1 MKKNKKNKN
10 KKNDTINENF
20 NSSMNLFSLLAGY
33 FLLALIFF
41 SIFQFLNVKNT
52 LGLVQILSI
61 IVPIIIYLF
70 RDVDNKKSKIYVIV
84 VYLFLLLIL
93 PFIYNKTY
101 DLTVDGNSYH
111 KTAIAFIKNGWNP
124 IYETSRHFQKNNS
137 NVVKID
143 KSDKMDLW
151 VEHYPKATWIIA
163 AVIYNM
169 TGNIESGKCITL
181 ILSIML
187 FIITYNLLRKILDK
201 KWSMII
207 SLVAVLNPIVL
218 VQIFT
223 YYVDGIMGILFL
235 MEILLLFLVNPT
247 EKTNKILWMCLIS
260 ICTIFTNIKYTGL
273 LCSGVIAAT
282 FYFYWLIK
290 YRKDIDYLR
299 IVKRLTLNFTIVF
312 SIAIFLVGANS
323 YVKNTIDHKNPLYPI
338 VGKDKVDIIT
348 TMQPKS
354 FENKNMFEKYF
365 ISLFS
370 KTENVSYGSKEP
382 TLKLPIKVYWSEV
395 EELYAADTRIGGFG
409 PLYALVFIL
418 TIPVFIYLVVEIL
431 RKKKCVSKYIFLPV
445 IAILLSSLLIKE
457 IWWAR
462 YVPQLYL
469 FQVGTLVLLIYM
481 RKYTKPKINNAVTL
495 VILVAISLNLLPFGY
510 IKYNELNGFK
520 TITKDINT
528 MKNMKNLKLKLG
540 GMSDLYGYFY
550 TLNDN
555 GVKYTVKNNIK
566 DKNLRYMYSWR
577 IGVEVDE

>member
-1 MKKNKKNKN
+1 MKKNKKNKADFIS
-10 KKNDTINENF
+10 KENF

-33 FLLALIFF
+33 FLLILILF
-41 SIFQFLNVKNT
+41 SIFQFLNIKNM
-52 LGLVQILSI
+52 LGLIQILSI
-61 IVPIIIYLF
+61 IIPIIIYLF
-70 RDVDNKKSKIYVIV
+70 KDIDTKKSKIIVIII
-84 VYLFLLLIL
+84 YLFLLLIM
-93 PFIYNKTY
+93 PFVYNKTY

-124 IYETSRHFQKNNS
+124 IYETTRQFQKNNS

-151 VEHYPKATWIIA
+151 IEHYPKATWIIA

-187 FIITYNLLRKILDK
+187 YVITYNVLRKILDK
-201 KWSMII
+201 KWSTII
-207 SLVAVLNPIVL
+207 SLITVLNPIVL

-235 MEILLLFLVNPT
+235 MELLLLFMVKPT
-247 EKTNKILWMCLIS
+247 EKTNIILWMCLIS

-290 YRKDIDYLR
+290 YRKDPDYKK
-299 IVKRLTLNFTIVF
+299 IVKRITICFTIVF

-323 YVKNTIDHKNPLYPI
+323 YIKNTIDHKNPLYPI

-354 FENKNMFEKYF
+354 FGKKNMFEKYF

-382 TLKLPIKVYWSEV
+382 TMKLPIKVYKTEID
-395 EELYAADTRIGGFG
+395 ELYAADTRIGGFG

-418 TIPVFIYLVVEIL
+418 TIPVFIYSIIKIL
-431 RKKKCVSKYIFLPV
+431 KSEKDKAQYIILPI
-445 IAILLSSLLIKE
+445 IAILLSSLLVKE

-469 FQVGTLVLLIYM
+469 FQIGTLVSLIYM
-481 RKYTKPKINNAVTL
+481 RKYNKTNINTAVTL
-495 VILVAISLNLLPFGY
+495 VILAAIILNLLPFGY
-510 IKYNELNGFK
+510 IKYKEVSGFK
-520 TITKDINT
+520 NITNDINT

-555 GVKYTVKNNIK
+555 GVKYTIKNNIEEK
-566 DKNLRYMYSWR
+566 KLRYMYSWR
-577 IGVEVDE
+577 IGVEINE

>member
-1 MKKNKKNKN
+1 MKKNKKNKADFIS
-10 KKNDTINENF
+10 KENF

-33 FLLALIFF
+33 FLLILILF
-41 SIFQFLNVKNT
+41 SIFQFLNIKNM
-52 LGLVQILSI
+52 LGLIQILSI
-61 IVPIIIYLF
+61 IIPIIIYLF
-70 RDVDNKKSKIYVIV
+70 KDIDTKKSKIIVIII
-84 VYLFLLLIL
+84 YLFLLLIM
-93 PFIYNKTY
+93 PFVYNKTY
-101 DLTVDGNSYH
+101 DLTIDGNSYH

-124 IYETSRHFQKNNS
+124 IYETTRQFQKNNS

-151 VEHYPKATWIIA
+151 IEHYPKATWIIA

-187 FIITYNLLRKILDK
+187 YVITYNVLRKILDK
-201 KWSMII
+201 KWSTII
-207 SLVAVLNPIVL
+207 SLITVLNPIVL

-235 MEILLLFLVNPT
+235 MELLLLFMVKPT
-247 EKTNKILWMCLIS
+247 EKTNIILWMCLIS

-290 YRKDIDYLR
+290 YRKDPDYKK
-299 IVKRLTLNFTIVF
+299 IVKRITICFTIVF

-323 YVKNTIDHKNPLYPI
+323 YIKNTIDHKNPLYPI

-354 FENKNMFEKYF
+354 FGKKNMFEKYF

-382 TLKLPIKVYWSEV
+382 TMKLPIKVYKTEID
-395 EELYAADTRIGGFG
+395 ELYAADTRIGGFG

-418 TIPVFIYLVVEIL
+418 TIPVFIYSIIKIL
-431 RKKKCVSKYIFLPV
+431 KSEKDKAQYIILPI
-445 IAILLSSLLIKE
+445 IAILLSSLLVKE

-469 FQVGTLVLLIYM
+469 FQIGTLVSLIYM
-481 RKYTKPKINNAVTL
+481 RKYNKTNINTAVTL
-495 VILVAISLNLLPFGY
+495 VILAAIILNLLPFGY
-510 IKYNELNGFK
+510 IKYKEVSGFK
-520 TITKDINT
+520 NITNDINT

-555 GVKYTVKNNIK
+555 GVKYTIKNNIEEK
-566 DKNLRYMYSWR
+566 KLRYMYSWR
-577 IGVEVDE
+577 IGVEINE

>member
-1 MKKNKKNKN
+1 MKKNKKNKKDAN
-10 KKNDTINENF
+10 SKENF

-33 FLLALIFF
+33 FLLVLILF
-41 SIFQFLNVKNT
+41 SIFQFLNIKNT
-52 LGLVQILSI
+52 LGLIQILSI
-61 IVPIIIYLF
+61 VIPIIVYLF
-70 RDVDNKKSKIYVIV
+70 KDIDTKKSKITVIII
-84 VYLFLLLIL
+84 YLFLLLIM

-124 IYETSRHFQKNNS
+124 IYETTRQFQKNNN

-143 KSDKMDLW
+143 KSDRMDLW
-151 VEHYPKATWIIA
+151 IEHYPKATWIIA

-187 FIITYNLLRKILDK
+187 FTITYNVLRKILDK
-201 KWSMII
+201 KWSTII
-207 SLVAVLNPIVL
+207 SLITVLNPIVL
-218 VQIFT
+218 VQMFT

-235 MEILLLFLVNPT
+235 MEILLLFMVKPT

-290 YRKDIDYLR
+290 YRKNTDYKSIFKR
-299 IVKRLTLNFTIVF
+299 ITICFTIVF

-323 YVKNTIDHKNPLYPI
+323 YIKNTIDHKNPLYPI

-354 FENKNMFEKYF
+354 FGNKNMFEKYF

-382 TLKLPIKVYWSEV
+382 TLKLPIKVYKSEI

-418 TIPVFIYLVVEIL
+418 TIPVFIYSIIKIL
-431 RKKKCVSKYIFLPV
+431 KNEKDKAQYIILPI
-445 IAILLSSLLIKE
+445 IAILVSSLLVKE

-469 FQVGTLVLLIYM
+469 FQVGTLVSLIYM
-481 RKYTKPKINNAVTL
+481 RKYNKSKINCAVTL
-495 VILVAISLNLLPFGY
+495 VILAAIILNLLPFGY
-510 IKYNELNGFK
+510 IKYKEVTGFK
-520 TITKDINT
+520 TITNDINT
-528 MKNMKNLKLKLG
+528 MKKMKDLKLKLG

-555 GVKYTVKNNIK
+555 GVKYTIKNNIDTNK
-566 DKNLRYMYSWR
+566 LRYMYSWR
-577 IGVEVDE
+577 IGVEVNE

>member
-1 MKKNKKNKN
+1 MKKNKKNKKDAN
-10 KKNDTINENF
+10 SKENF

-33 FLLALIFF
+33 FLLVLILF
-41 SIFQFLNVKNT
+41 SIFQFLNIKNT
-52 LGLVQILSI
+52 LGLIQILSI
-61 IVPIIIYLF
+61 VIPIIIYLF
-70 RDVDNKKSKIYVIV
+70 KDIDTKKSKITVIII
-84 VYLFLLLIL
+84 YLFLLLIM

-124 IYETSRHFQKNNS
+124 IYETTRQFQKNNN

-151 VEHYPKATWIIA
+151 IEHYPKATWIIA

-187 FIITYNLLRKILDK
+187 FTITYNVLRKILDK
-201 KWSMII
+201 KWSTII
-207 SLVAVLNPIVL
+207 SLITVLNPIVL

-235 MEILLLFLVNPT
+235 MEILLLFMVKPT
-247 EKTNKILWMCLIS
+247 EKTNKVLWMCLIS

-290 YRKDIDYLR
+290 YRKNTDYKSIFKR
-299 IVKRLTLNFTIVF
+299 ITICFTIVF

-323 YVKNTIDHKNPLYPI
+323 YIKNTIDHKNPLYPI

-354 FENKNMFEKYF
+354 FGNKNMFEKYF

-382 TLKLPIKVYWSEV
+382 TLKLPIKVYKSEID
-395 EELYAADTRIGGFG
+395 ELYAADTRIGGFG

-418 TIPVFIYLVVEIL
+418 TIPVFIYSIIKIL
-431 RKKKCVSKYIFLPV
+431 KNEKDKAQYIILPI
-445 IAILLSSLLIKE
+445 IAILVSSLLVKE

-469 FQVGTLVLLIYM
+469 FQVGTLVSLIYM
-481 RKYTKPKINNAVTL
+481 RKYNKSKINSAVTL
-495 VILVAISLNLLPFGY
+495 VILAAIILNLLPFGF
-510 IKYNELNGFK
+510 IKYKEVTGFK
-520 TITKDINT
+520 TITNDINT
-528 MKNMKNLKLKLG
+528 MKNMKDLKLKLG

-555 GVKYTVKNNIK
+555 GVKYTIKNNIETK
-566 DKNLRYMYSWR
+566 KLRYMYSWR
-577 IGVEVDE
+577 IGVEVNE

>member
-1 MKKNKKNKN
+1 MKKNKKNKADFIS
-10 KKNDTINENF
+10 KENF

-33 FLLALIFF
+33 FLLILILF
-41 SIFQFLNVKNT
+41 SIFQFLNIKNM
-52 LGLVQILSI
+52 LGFIQILSI
-61 IVPIIIYLF
+61 IIPIIIYLF
-70 RDVDNKKSKIYVIV
+70 KDIDTKKSKIIVIII
-84 VYLFLLLIL
+84 YLFLLLIM
-93 PFIYNKTY
+93 PFVYNKTY

-124 IYETSRHFQKNNS
+124 IYETTRQFQKNNS

-151 VEHYPKATWIIA
+151 IEHYPKATWIIA

-187 FIITYNLLRKILDK
+187 YVITYNVLRKILDK
-201 KWSMII
+201 KWSTII
-207 SLVAVLNPIVL
+207 SLITVLNPIVL

-235 MEILLLFLVNPT
+235 MELLLLFMVKPT
-247 EKTNKILWMCLIS
+247 EKTNIILWMCLIS

-290 YRKDIDYLR
+290 YRKDPDYKK
-299 IVKRLTLNFTIVF
+299 IVKRITICFTIVF

-323 YVKNTIDHKNPLYPI
+323 YIKNTIDHKNPLYPI

-354 FENKNMFEKYF
+354 FGKKNMFEKYF

-382 TLKLPIKVYWSEV
+382 TMKLPIKVYKTEID
-395 EELYAADTRIGGFG
+395 ELYAADTRIGGFG

-418 TIPVFIYLVVEIL
+418 TIPVFIYSIIKIL
-431 RKKKCVSKYIFLPV
+431 KSEKDKAQYIILPI
-445 IAILLSSLLIKE
+445 IAILLSSLLVKE

-469 FQVGTLVLLIYM
+469 FQIGTLVSLIYM
-481 RKYTKPKINNAVTL
+481 RKYNKTNINTAVTL
-495 VILVAISLNLLPFGY
+495 VILAAIILNLLPFGY
-510 IKYNELNGFK
+510 IKYKEVSGFK
-520 TITKDINT
+520 NITNDINT

-555 GVKYTVKNNIK
+555 GVKYTIKNNIEEK
-566 DKNLRYMYSWR
+566 KLRYMYSWR
-577 IGVEVDE
+577 IGVEINE

>member
-1 MKKNKKNKN
+1 MKKNKKNKADFIS
-10 KKNDTINENF
+10 KENF

-33 FLLALIFF
+33 FLLILILF
-41 SIFQFLNVKNT
+41 SIFQFLNIKNM
-52 LGLVQILSI
+52 LGLIQILSI
-61 IVPIIIYLF
+61 IIPIIIYLF
-70 RDVDNKKSKIYVIV
+70 KDIDTKKSKIIVIII
-84 VYLFLLLIL
+84 YLFLLLIM
-93 PFIYNKTY
+93 PFVYNKTY

-124 IYETSRHFQKNNS
+124 IYETTRQFQKNNS

-151 VEHYPKATWIIA
+151 IEHYPKATWIIA

-187 FIITYNLLRKILDK
+187 YVITYNVLRKILDK
-201 KWSMII
+201 KWSTII
-207 SLVAVLNPIVL
+207 SLITVLNPIVL

-235 MEILLLFLVNPT
+235 MELLLLFMVKPT
-247 EKTNKILWMCLIS
+247 EKTNIILWMCLIS

-290 YRKDIDYLR
+290 YRKDPDYKK
-299 IVKRLTLNFTIVF
+299 IVKRITICFTIVF

-323 YVKNTIDHKNPLYPI
+323 YIKNTIDHKNPLYPI

-354 FENKNMFEKYF
+354 FGKKNMFEKYF

-382 TLKLPIKVYWSEV
+382 TMKLPIKVYKTEID
-395 EELYAADTRIGGFG
+395 ELYAADTRIGGFG

-418 TIPVFIYLVVEIL
+418 TIPVFIYSIIKIL
-431 RKKKCVSKYIFLPV
+431 KSEKDKAQYIILPI
-445 IAILLSSLLIKE
+445 IAILLSSLLVKE

-469 FQVGTLVLLIYM
+469 FQIGTLVSLIYM
-481 RKYTKPKINNAVTL
+481 RKYNKTNINSAVTL
-495 VILVAISLNLLPFGY
+495 VILAAIILNLLPFGY
-510 IKYNELNGFK
+510 IKYKEVSGFK
-520 TITKDINT
+520 NITNDINT

-555 GVKYTVKNNIK
+555 GVKYTIKNNIEEK
-566 DKNLRYMYSWR
+566 KLRYMYSWR
-577 IGVEVDE
+577 IGVEINE

>member
-1 MKKNKKNKN
+1 MKKNKKNK
-10 KKNDTINENF
+10 KDTNLKEKF

-33 FLLALIFF
+33 FLLVLILF
-41 SIFQFLNVKNT
+41 SIFQFLNIKNT
-52 LGLVQILSI
+52 LGLIQILSI
-61 IVPIIIYLF
+61 VIPIIIYLF
-70 RDVDNKKSKIYVIV
+70 KDIDTKKSKITVIII
-84 VYLFLLLIL
+84 YLFLLLIM

-124 IYETSRHFQKNNS
+124 IYETTRQFQKNNN

-143 KSDKMDLW
+143 KSDRMDLW
-151 VEHYPKATWIIA
+151 IEHYPKATWIIA

-187 FIITYNLLRKILDK
+187 FTITYNVLRKILDK
-201 KWSMII
+201 KWSTII
-207 SLVAVLNPIVL
+207 SLITVLNPIVL
-218 VQIFT
+218 VQMFT

-235 MEILLLFLVNPT
+235 MEILLLFMVKPT

-290 YRKDIDYLR
+290 YRKNTDYKS
-299 IVKRLTLNFTIVF
+299 IFKKITICFTIVF
-312 SIAIFLVGANS
+312 FIAIFLVGANS
-323 YVKNTIDHKNPLYPI
+323 YIKNTIDHKNPLYPI

-354 FENKNMFEKYF
+354 FGNKNMFEKYF

-382 TLKLPIKVYWSEV
+382 TLKLPIKVYKSEID
-395 EELYAADTRIGGFG
+395 ELYAADTRIGGFG

-418 TIPVFIYLVVEIL
+418 TIPVFIYSIIKIL
-431 RKKKCVSKYIFLPV
+431 RKEKDKAQYIILPI
-445 IAILLSSLLIKE
+445 IAILVSSLLVKE

-469 FQVGTLVLLIYM
+469 FQVGTLVSLIYM
-481 RKYTKPKINNAVTL
+481 RKYNKSKINCAVTL
-495 VILVAISLNLLPFGY
+495 VILAAIILNLLPFGY
-510 IKYNELNGFK
+510 IKYKEVTGFK
-520 TITKDINT
+520 TITNDINT
-528 MKNMKNLKLKLG
+528 MKKMKNLKLKLG

-555 GVKYTVKNNIK
+555 GVKYTIKNNIDTK
-566 DKNLRYMYSWR
+566 KLRYMYSWR
-577 IGVEVDE
+577 IGVEVNE

>member
-1 MKKNKKNKN
+1 MKKNKKNKVDFIS
-10 KKNDTINENF
+10 KENF

-33 FLLALIFF
+33 FLLILILF
-41 SIFQFLNVKNT
+41 SIFQFLNIKNM
-52 LGLVQILSI
+52 LGLIQILSI
-61 IVPIIIYLF
+61 IIPIIIYLF
-70 RDVDNKKSKIYVIV
+70 KDIDTKKSKIIVIII
-84 VYLFLLLIL
+84 YLFLLLIM
-93 PFIYNKTY
+93 PFVYNKTY

-124 IYETSRHFQKNNS
+124 IYETTRQFQKNNS

-151 VEHYPKATWIIA
+151 IEHYPKATWIIA

-187 FIITYNLLRKILDK
+187 FVITYNVLRKILDK
-201 KWSMII
+201 KWSTII
-207 SLVAVLNPIVL
+207 SLITVLNPIVL

-235 MEILLLFLVNPT
+235 MELLLLFMVKPT
-247 EKTNKILWMCLIS
+247 EKTNIVLWICLIS
-260 ICTIFTNIKYTGL
+260 VCTIFTNIKYTGL

-290 YRKDIDYLR
+290 YRKDSDYKR
-299 IVKRLTLNFTIVF
+299 IVKRITICFTIVF

-323 YVKNTIDHKNPLYPI
+323 YIKNTIDHKNPLYPI

-354 FENKNMFEKYF
+354 FGKKNMFEKYF
-365 ISLFS
+365 ISLLS

-382 TLKLPIKVYWSEV
+382 TMKLPIKVYKSEID
-395 EELYAADTRIGGFG
+395 ELYAADTRIGGFG

-418 TIPVFIYLVVEIL
+418 TIPVFIYSIIKIL
-431 RKKKCVSKYIFLPV
+431 KNEKDKAQYIILPI
-445 IAILLSSLLIKE
+445 IAILLSSLLVKE

-469 FQVGTLVLLIYM
+469 FQIGTLVSLIYM
-481 RKYTKPKINNAVTL
+481 RKYNKSKINNVVTL
-495 VILVAISLNLLPFGY
+495 VMLAAIILNLLPFGY
-510 IKYNELNGFK
+510 IKYKEVRGFK
-520 TITKDINT
+520 NITNDINT
-528 MKNMKNLKLKLG
+528 MKSMKDLKLKLG

-555 GVKYTVKNNIK
+555 GVKYTIKNNIEEK
-566 DKNLRYMYSWR
+566 KLRYMYSWR
-577 IGVEVDE
+577 IGVEINE